1 MVAQWHAQMAT
12 SLVWFPWGKGA
23 LCDHSVCECALC
35 FPVVFEFSGPTSTN
49 SDEWPKKLH
58 ENQWLHRG
66 EKLILCL
73 HHIKGCSTCLFTIH
87 GTLEAL
93 YEGGLI
99 GIIKG

>member
-49 SDEWPKKLH
+49 SDE
-58 ENQWLHRG
+58 
-66 EKLILCL
+66 
-73 HHIKGCSTCLFTIH
+73 
-87 GTLEAL
+87 
-93 YEGGLI
+93 
-99 GIIKG
+99 